1 MRLPVPAAREPL
13 HHREVDC
20 RGYRRDDGL
29 WDIEGHL
36 VDTKSYRFENSY
48 RGAIEPGEPLH
59 DMWVRLTLDDDL
71 TVVEAVAATA
81 AGPFGSC
88 PAIAPAFRSWKVC
101 ASDPAGAA
109 PCRAAWAA
117 CRGARIWSN
126 CWGLWRPPPTRP
138 STAGGP
144 GASRS
149 SMTIVRHDISIPAT
163 RWRATATWC
172 ASIGRNGTRA
182 VARVPMIR
190 GRTTGARPLRQ
201 VSAL

>member
-1 MRLPVPAAREPL
+1 LSLPVPAAREPL

-88 PAIAPAFRSWKVC
+88 PAIAPAFRKLEGLRIRSGWRRAVQSRLGGVQGCTHLVELLGPLATTAYQTIYSWRTRREPKVDDDRPPRHLDTC
-101 ASDPAGAA
+101 HALARDGDVVREHWPKWYTGSRAGA
-109 PCRAAWAA
+109 
-117 CRGARIWSN
+117 
-126 CWGLWRPPPTRP
+126 
-138 STAGGP
+138 
-144 GASRS
+144 
-149 SMTIVRHDISIPAT
+149 DD
-163 RWRATATWC
+163 
-172 ASIGRNGTRA
+172 
-182 VARVPMIR
+182 
-190 GRTTGARPLRQ
+190 
-201 VSAL
+201 